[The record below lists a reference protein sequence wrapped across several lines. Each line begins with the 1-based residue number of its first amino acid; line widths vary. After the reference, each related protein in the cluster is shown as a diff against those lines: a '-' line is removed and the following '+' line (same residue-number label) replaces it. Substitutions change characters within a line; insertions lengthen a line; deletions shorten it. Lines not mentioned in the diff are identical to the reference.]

1 MNIIERARALR
12 PIIEQAAQSLD
23 DKTALKA
30 IELYPAWSAGV
41 EYTDGIKVRHNGKLW
56 RCLQDHISQK
66 RWAPEVV
73 PALFEQ
79 IDETHSGTLDD
90 PIPYDGNM
98 ILFEGLYYSQNGV
111 VYLCTRDSGT
121 PLYHA
126 LDALIGIYVEEVK

>member
-1 MNIIERARALR
+1 MNILERARALR

-41 EYTDGIKVRHNGKLW
+41 EYTDGIKVRYNGKLW
-56 RCLQDHISQK
+56 RCLQDHISQEG
-66 RWAPEVV
+66 WTPEVV

-90 PIPYDGNM
+90 PIPYSGNM
-98 ILFEGLYYSQNGV
+98 ELVAGLYYVQDEKI
-111 VYLCTRDSGT
+111 YLCTRDTGA
-121 PLYHA
+121 PVYHA
-126 LDALIGIYVEEVK
+126 LKDLIGTYVEEA